1 MRNMGVGDDN
11 SRVDRESFA
20 AHKVGHA
27 RFEPMG
33 VWSRYELGI
42 AFGLGHGFCAIR
54 RVRFWRLPSP
64 SVSAASRLHS
74 DDEHVRPLVA
84 DQCGFTVIQRPAS
97 VPDSKFVRLTKPRT
111 PASAGRF
118 PRQTSALI
126 LRSEAKPRVSKYAP
140 LGSACSARTGASFE
154 AAPRRFRTRG
164 KLGEF
169 NPQNFRIRT
178 LGLLAT
184 SRRGVKFA
192 L

>member
-1 MRNMGVGDDN
+1 MFGV
-11 SRVDRESFA
+11 
-20 AHKVGHA
+20 
-27 RFEPMG
+27 
-33 VWSRYELGI
+33 RYELGI
-42 AFGLGHGFCAIR
+42 AFGLGHGFCAISQGSLLETPFAFR
-54 RVRFWRLPSP
+54 ERRFW
-64 SVSAASRLHS
+64 LHS